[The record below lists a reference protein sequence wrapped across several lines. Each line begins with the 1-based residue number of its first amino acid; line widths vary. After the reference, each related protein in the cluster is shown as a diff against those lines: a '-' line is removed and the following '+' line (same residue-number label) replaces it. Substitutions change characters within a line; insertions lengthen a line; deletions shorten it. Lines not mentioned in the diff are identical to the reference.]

1 MSETWLAAAGV
12 GFVAGYLSGQ
22 FGIGGGMI
30 TTPAIRLIL
39 GGSELVAVGTP
50 LPVIIPTAIT
60 GVIEYRRRGL
70 LDTRV
75 GLTLGAVGA
84 AFSVLGA
91 WLTSLV
97 GGDVVLYLT
106 AALIAWMS
114 FDMAQLALRP
124 EQAAHV
130 KAAMAGRRDSW
141 LWLAAI
147 GAITGVYSGF
157 LGLGGGFVV
166 VPALV
171 RFLGFDAKRAVGTS
185 LIAVLILAV
194 PGTIT
199 HYLLGHIDIA
209 IALGMSLGVVPGA
222 MLGAR
227 VTAAS
232 QEKTVRVAF
241 AAMLLVV
248 GLLLAAN
255 ELGWLSS

>member
-1 MSETWLAAAGV
+1 VSGSWLAAAGI

-60 GVIEYRRRGL
+60 GVLEYRRRGL
-70 LDTRV
+70 LDARV
-75 GLTLGAVGA
+75 GVALGAIGA
-84 AFSVLGA
+84 SFSVLGA

-106 AALIAWMS
+106 AALIAWMA
-114 FDMAQLALRP
+114 FDMAHLALRP
-124 EQAAHV
+124 EQSPHV
-130 KAAMAGRRDSW
+130 KAVKAERRGSW
-141 LWLAAI
+141 VWLAAI

-209 IALGMSLGVVPGA
+209 IALRMSLGVVPGA

-232 QEKTVRVAF
+232 QEKTVRVGF
-241 AAMLLVV
+241 AVMLLAV

-255 ELGWLSS
+255 ELGWLPS